1 MAEIANPNLAL
12 YGQDLATVGRRNAE
26 YPGAPFTDPAGD
38 GTYDDPYLGGNRAGS
53 CAPGIGIN
61 TGDVDSKDT
70 DWTLLD
76 QDEAPRNP
84 QFTQHI
90 GGNGFEEGSET
101 GNVIKT
107 MEPAFLD
114 VLALLVADQV
124 AADGAIFHIASGAVN
139 RTGKQVEVGEKVWGV
154 IPT

>member
-1 MAEIANPNLAL
+1 MAEIAAPNLPL
-12 YGQDLATVGRRNAE
+12 YGQDLATVGVRNGE
-26 YPGAPFTDPAGD
+26 YPDTPFTDPAGD
-38 GTYDDPYLGGNRAGS
+38 GSYDDPYLGGNRAGS

-61 TGDVDSKDT
+61 TGDSDPKLI

-90 GGNGFEEGSET
+90 GGNGLGDGSET

-107 MEPAFLD
+107 MEPAFID
-114 VLALLVADQV
+114 VLAFLVADQQ
-124 AADGAIFHIASGAVN
+124 AIDGAVFHVASGATN
-139 RTGKQVEVGEKVWGV
+139 RTGRTVEIGERVWGV
-154 IPT
+154 IPI